1 MLPNAHK
8 PAGNPSHAPSM
19 MLGACR
25 PVGCLPPP
33 GVPPEGALWGSVMTA
48 GAVVAPALVRQ
59 AGRVPS
65 TRRPRRRTFGMRAR
79 AEWIVRGGF
88 MESEGYQAMKRLL
101 DVRPKIDAVFAANDP
116 SAIGAMLRSS
126 EPFLLTRSINEWS
139 MALPE

>member
-48 GAVVAPALVRQ
+48 GAVVRPGLVRQ
-59 AGRVPS
+59 AGRVTS
-65 TRRPRRRTFGMRAR
+65 TRRPRRRTLGMGAR
-79 AEWIVRGGF
+79 VTVLFFLAG
-88 MESEGYQAMKRLL
+88 LL
-101 DVRPKIDAVFAANDP
+101 LA
-116 SAIGAMLRSS
+116 SALA
-126 EPFLLTRSINEWS
+126 LLTFSLARRQLANQRE
-139 MALPE
+139 E